1 MSSKPSKQKFTHLHV
16 HTHYSLLDGLGK
28 IDDLLDRVQ
37 ELGMDSIAITDHGT
51 MYGVPEFYDKATQR
65 GIKPILGCEMYVAP
79 NGLHNKQPRA
89 DDERFHLTLLS
100 ETNEG
105 YKNLMKLATIAH
117 LEGFYYK
124 PRIDLSVLK
133 KHAKG
138 LIALSGCVQGEVSQL
153 VVNGKY
159 DEAKNKALEYQ
170 RILGKGNFFLEIQN
184 LPTLDK
190 QVIANAGLK
199 KISEETGVPLVASA
213 DLHYVNPED
222 KDVQDI
228 LLCLQTGRK
237 KDEPNRMTMLDFDLY
252 LKSPEEMWEA
262 FKDTP
267 EALENTQKIAERCDV
282 TIEFGN
288 TKLPHFNVP
297 EGFTSD
303 SYLLKLCEDGI
314 KKRYKD
320 GGYTEEHKARL
331 DFELGVI
338 SRMGFSGYFLIV
350 QDFMNWAKSQGI
362 VVGPGR
368 GSAAGSFV
376 SYLTGITN
384 LDPLEYGLLFERFL
398 NPDRIS
404 MPDVDADFAD
414 HRRDEVLQYCR
425 KKYGYD
431 HVAQIITF
439 GTMAARAA
447 IRDVGRVLN
456 VEYSYCDKLA
466 KMVPQFTNLPTALE
480 TSKELIMEYN
490 SNSNAKQ
497 IVDAALRLEG
507 VARHASM
514 HACGVVITAEPVV
527 EYSPLQYMTGK
538 KGSEPSIVTQYAASS
553 KASYVEKIGLLK
565 MDFLGLKNL
574 TIIENSLKII
584 KKTTGDII
592 NIDELP
598 LDDIASYKLLQDG
611 CTTGVFQLESSG
623 MKRWL
628 KKLKPTV
635 FEDIIAM
642 VALYRPGPM
651 EWIPDFIDGKHGKRK
666 IDYFHPKLKP
676 IIENTYGVVVYQE
689 QVMKIS
695 QELAG
700 FTPGEADVLRKAMG
714 KKIVEMIEKQK
725 QKFIEGCIKNKV
737 SQELAEKVFSF
748 IEPFAGY
755 GFNRSHAACYA
766 LIGYQTAYLKAHY
779 PAQFIA
785 ALLNSDKD
793 DIDRIAIEVEE
804 SREMGIEVLPPD
816 INESFKDF
824 AVIMPEKDAKK
835 QAQRIRFGLE
845 AIKGV
850 GSHIA
855 ESIITEREKN
865 GKFKDIIDL
874 LERVQDKDMNKKSL
888 EALAMSGALDCI
900 IARNKALQNVET
912 LLTYAKDFQKNALAG
927 QVSLFGMMDGKA
939 DAVPKITL
947 YEADAVPKK
956 QRLSWEKTLLGL
968 YVSDHPLRGYQE
980 YFKKFA
986 TPIRELSAG
995 EYSSKKVTVGG
1006 IITKMQKIYTRR
1018 NQLMYFATIEDGVAK
1033 VEALIF
1039 PKTIE
1044 RTGDI
1049 WVEEKILLLTGRLS
1063 EKDGELKLLTEE
1075 ALEVNEKE
1083 LWAYKKQEI
1092 KETTPVEEKF
1102 KNRSK
1107 AFTSS
1112 PKSSKEEI
1120 IQKNILITINTG
1132 CDKVTLEKISKIL
1145 VTNKKGLC
1153 SVFITAPEIG
1163 GKLETP
1169 HRITFNLETIDKI
1182 KAIVGNEN
1190 VVFE

>member
-1 MSSKPSKQKFTHLHV
+1 MSSKTTKQKFTHLHV

-28 IDDLLDRVQ
+28 IDDLLDRVE

-79 NGLHNKQPRA
+79 NGLHNKQPRV
-89 DDERFHLTLLS
+89 DDERYHLTILA

-105 YKNLMKLATIAH
+105 YRNLMKLATIAH

-138 LIALSGCVQGEVSQL
+138 LIALSGCVQGEVAQL

-159 DEAKNKALEYQ
+159 DEAKSKALEYQ
-170 RILGKGNFFLEIQN
+170 KILGVGNFFLEIQH

-190 QVIANAGLK
+190 QVISNKGLK
-199 KISEETGVPLVASA
+199 KISKETGIPLVASA

-237 KDEPNRMTMLDFDLY
+237 KDEPNRMTMLEFDLY

-267 EALENTQKIAERCDV
+267 EALENTQKIAKRCNV

-288 TKLPHFNVP
+288 TKLPRFEVP

-320 GGYTEEHKARL
+320 GEYTDEHKTRL

-350 QDFMNWAKSQGI
+350 QDFMNWAKNEGI

-384 LDPLEYGLLFERFL
+384 LDPLQYGLLFERFL

-456 VEYSYCDKLA
+456 VEYGYCDKLA
-466 KMVPQFTNLPTALE
+466 KMVPQFTNLPKALE

-497 IVDAALRLEG
+497 IIDAALRLEG

-598 LDDIASYKLLQDG
+598 LDDVDSYKLLQDG
-611 CTTGVFQLESSG
+611 CTTGVFQMESSG

-628 KKLKPTV
+628 KKLKPNV

-855 ESIITEREKN
+855 ESIIIEREKN

-900 IARNKALQNVET
+900 IARNKVLQNIET

-927 QVSLFGMMDGKA
+927 QSSLFGMMDGKA

-968 YVSDHPLRGYQE
+968 YISDHPLRGYQE

-986 TPIRELSAG
+986 TPIRELSA
-995 EYSSKKVTVGG
+995 EHVDRKITVGG

-1018 NQLMYFATIEDGVAK
+1018 NQLMYFATIEDGIGK

-1075 ALEVNEKE
+1075 ALEVDEKE
-1083 LWAYKKQEI
+1083 LWQYKKKEI
-1092 KETTPVEEKF
+1092 KETTPVSEKF
-1102 KNRSK
+1102 KNRS
-1107 AFTSS
+1107 FTNASS
-1112 PKSSKEEI
+1112 PKSSKEET

-1145 VTNKKGLC
+1145 LTNKKGLC

>member
-1 MSSKPSKQKFTHLHV
+1 MSSKQKFTHLHV

-28 IDDLLDRVQ
+28 IDDILDRVQ

-79 NGLHNKQPRA
+79 NGLHNKQPRV
-89 DDERFHLTLLS
+89 DEDRYHLTLLA

-105 YKNLMKLATIAH
+105 YRNLMKLSTTAH

-124 PRIDLSVLK
+124 PRIDLSLLK
-133 KHAKG
+133 KYSKG
-138 LIALSGCVQGEVSQL
+138 IIGLSGCVQGEIAQIIIG
-153 VVNGKY
+153 GKY
-159 DEAKNKALEYQ
+159 EEAKNKALEYQ
-170 RILGKGNFFLEIQN
+170 KILGKGSFFLEIQY
-184 LPTLDK
+184 LPSLDK
-190 QVIANAGLK
+190 QLIANKGLR
-199 KISEETGVPLVASA
+199 KISKETGIPLVASA

-237 KDEPNRMTMLDFDLY
+237 KDEPNRMSMMDFDLY
-252 LKSPEEMWEA
+252 LKSPEEMCEC
-262 FKDTP
+262 FKDVP
-267 EALENTQKIAERCDV
+267 EAIENTQEIAKRCDV

-288 TKLPHFNVP
+288 TKLPHFDVP
-297 EGFTSD
+297 EGFTAD
-303 SYLLKLCEDGI
+303 SYLLSLCEKGI
-314 KKRYKD
+314 KERYKN
-320 GGYTEEHKARL
+320 GGYNKEHKERL
-331 DFELGVI
+331 EFELGVI

-350 QDFMNWAKSQGI
+350 QDFMNWAKKQGI
-362 VVGPGR
+362 IVGPGR

-447 IRDVGRVLN
+447 IRDVGRVLD
-456 VEYSYCDKLA
+456 VEYTYCDKLA
-466 KMVPQFTNLPTALE
+466 KMIPQFTNLQTALE

-490 SNSNAKQ
+490 GNTNAKR
-497 IVDAALRLEG
+497 IIDAALRLEG
-507 VARHASM
+507 VARHASV
-514 HACGVVITAEPVV
+514 HACGVVITDEPVV

-538 KGSEPSIVTQYAASS
+538 KGTEPSIVTQYASSS

-574 TIIENSLKII
+574 TIIENALKII
-584 KKTTGDII
+584 EKTTGDV
-592 NIDELP
+592 IDIDTLP
-598 LDDIASYKLLQDG
+598 LDDSKTYELLQKG
-611 CTTGVFQLESSG
+611 STTGVFQLESSG
-623 MKRWL
+623 MKRYL

-651 EWIPDFIDGKHGKRK
+651 EWIPDFVDGKHGKRK

-725 QKFIEGCIKNKV
+725 QKFIEGCVKNKV
-737 SQELAEKVFSF
+737 SEVLAKKVFSF

-766 LIGYQTAYLKAHY
+766 LIGYQTAFLKAHY
-779 PAQFIA
+779 PAQFVA

-793 DIDRIAIEVEE
+793 DIDRIAIEIEE
-804 SREMGIEVLPPD
+804 AREMGIEVLPPD
-816 INESFKDF
+816 VNESFSQF
-824 AVIMPEKDAKK
+824 AVLFPEKDSKDDK
-835 QAQRIRFGLE
+835 IKIRFGLE
-845 AIKGV
+845 GIKGV
-850 GSHIA
+850 GTNIA
-855 ESIITEREKN
+855 QKIIIEREEN
-865 GKFKDIIDL
+865 GKYKDIIDM
-874 LERVQDKDMNKKSL
+874 LERVQEKDMNKKSL
-888 EALAMSGALDCI
+888 EALAMSGALDSI
-900 IARNKALQNVET
+900 ISRNKVIQNVET
-912 LLTYAKDFQKNALAG
+912 LLNYAKDFQKNALAG
-927 QVSLFGMMDGKA
+927 QSSLFGSADGEEDMM
-939 DAVPKITL
+939 PKITL
-947 YEADAVPKK
+947 HEADAVPKK
-956 QRLSWEKTLLGL
+956 QRLSWEKALLGL
-968 YVSDHPLRGYQE
+968 YISDHPLRGYQD

-986 TPIRELSAG
+986 TPIQKLSA
-995 EYSSKKVTVGG
+995 SHVNHKVTVGG

-1018 NQLMYFATIEDGVAK
+1018 NQLMYFVTIEDGLGK
-1033 VEALIF
+1033 LEALVF

-1044 RTGDI
+1044 RTGDV
-1049 WVEEKILLLTGRLS
+1049 WVEEKILLLTGKLS
-1063 EKDGELKLLTEE
+1063 EKDDELKLLTEE
-1075 ALEVNEKE
+1075 ALEVDEKE
-1083 LWAYKKQEI
+1083 LWRYKKKEI
-1092 KETTPVEEKF
+1092 KETTPTLEKF
-1102 KNRSK
+1102 KHPSNRPAS
-1107 AFTSS
+1107 A
-1112 PKSSKEEI
+1112 PKSSKEET

-1145 VTNKKGLC
+1145 QTNKKGLC

-1169 HRITFNLETIDKI
+1169 HRITFNLDTIEKI
-1182 KAIVGNEN
+1182 KGIVGNGN

>member
-1 MSSKPSKQKFTHLHV
+1 MPSKQKFTHLHV

-28 IDDLLDRVQ
+28 IDDLLDRAK
-37 ELGMDSIAITDHGT
+37 ELGMDSLAITDHGT

-79 NGLHNKQPRA
+79 NGLHNKQPRI
-89 DDERFHLTLLS
+89 DEDRYHLTLLS
-100 ETNEG
+100 ETDEG
-105 YKNLMKLATIAH
+105 YHNLMKLTTIAH

-138 LIALSGCVQGEVSQL
+138 IIALSGCVQGEIPQL
-153 VVNGKY
+153 VIAGKY
-159 DEAKNKALEYQ
+159 EDAKNKALEYQ
-170 RILGKGNFFLEIQN
+170 EIMGKGNFFLEIQY
-184 LPTLDK
+184 LPALDK
-190 QVIANAGLK
+190 QTISNNGLI
-199 KISEETGVPLVASA
+199 KISEETGIPLVASA
-213 DLHYVNPED
+213 DLHYVYLED

-237 KDEPNRMTMLDFDLY
+237 KDEPNRMSMMDFDLY
-252 LKSPEEMWEA
+252 LKSPEEMCEC

-267 EALENTQKIAERCDV
+267 IAIENTQKIAERCNV

-288 TKLPHFNVP
+288 TKLPHFDVP
-297 EGFTSD
+297 EGFTAD
-303 SYLLKLCEDGI
+303 SYLLHLCKKGI
-314 KKRYKD
+314 KRRYKE
-320 GGYTEEHKARL
+320 GEYVKEHEERL
-331 DFELGVI
+331 AFELGVI

-350 QDFMNWAKSQGI
+350 QDFMNWAKEQGI

-384 LDPLEYGLLFERFL
+384 LDPLEYDLLFERFL

-439 GTMAARAA
+439 GTMAARVA
-447 IRDVGRVLN
+447 IRDVGRVLDI
-456 VEYSYCDKLA
+456 EYSYCDKLA
-466 KMVPQFTNLPTALE
+466 KMIPQFTTLPKALE

-490 SNSNAKQ
+490 GNANAKR
-497 IVDAALRLEG
+497 ILDAALRLEG
-507 VARHASM
+507 VARHASI

-538 KGSEPSIVTQYAASS
+538 KGSEPSIVTQYASSS

-574 TIIENSLKII
+574 TIIENALKVIE
-584 KKTTGDII
+584 KTTGDVI

-598 LDDIASYKLLQDG
+598 LNDIETYKLLQEG
-611 CTTGVFQLESSG
+611 GTTGVFQLESSG
-623 MKRWL
+623 MKRYL
-628 KKLKPTV
+628 KKLKPSV

-695 QELAG
+695 QTLAG

-725 QKFIEGCIKNKV
+725 QKFIEGCIKNNV
-737 SQELAEKVFSF
+737 SKELATKVFSF

-766 LIGYQTAYLKAHY
+766 LIGYQTAFLKAHY
-779 PAQFIA
+779 PAQFVA

-793 DIDRIAIEVEE
+793 DIDRIAIEIEE
-804 SREMGIEVLPPD
+804 AREMGIEVLPPD
-816 INESFKDF
+816 VNESFRDF
-824 AVIMPEKDAKK
+824 AVILPDEKIKDDKIK
-835 QAQRIRFGLE
+835 IRFGLE

-850 GSHIA
+850 GTHIA
-855 ESIITEREKN
+855 ERIIEERKK
-865 GKFKDIIDL
+865 GGQFKDIIDL

-888 EALAMSGALDCI
+888 EALAMSGALDSI
-900 IARNKALQNVET
+900 IARNKVIKNVET
-912 LLTYAKDFQKNALAG
+912 LLNYAKEFQKNALAG
-927 QVSLFGMMDGKA
+927 QPSLFGMLDEGSA
-939 DAVPKITL
+939 SIPKITL
-947 YEADAVPKK
+947 IEADAVPKK

-968 YVSDHPLRGYQE
+968 YISDHPLRGYQD
-980 YFKKFA
+980 YFKKFS
-986 TPIRELSAG
+986 TPIRELST
-995 EYSSKKVTVGG
+995 EHVNKKITVGG
-1006 IITKMQKIYTRR
+1006 IITKMQKVYTRR
-1018 NQLMYFATIEDGVAK
+1018 NQLMFFATIEDGIGK
-1033 VEALIF
+1033 IEALIF
-1039 PKTIE
+1039 PKTVE

-1049 WVEEKILLLTGRLS
+1049 WVEEKILLLTGKLS
-1063 EKDGELKLLTEE
+1063 EKDDELKLLVEE
-1075 ALEVNEKE
+1075 ALEVDEKE
-1083 LWAYKKQEI
+1083 LWEYKKKEI
-1092 KETTPVEEKF
+1092 KEKTPIENKF
-1102 KNRSK
+1102 KKNHIP
-1107 AFTSS
+1107 SS
-1112 PKSSKEEI
+1112 ISPTASKEESI
-1120 IQKNILITINTG
+1120 KKNILITINNG
-1132 CDKVTLEKISKIL
+1132 CDQATLQKISKTL
-1145 VTNKKGLC
+1145 LANKKGLC
-1153 SVFITAPEIG
+1153 SVFITSPEIG

-1169 HRITFNLETIDKI
+1169 HRITFNLDTIDKI

>member
-1 MSSKPSKQKFTHLHV
+1 MPSKQKFTHLHV

-28 IDDLLDRVQ
+28 IDDLLDRAK
-37 ELGMDSIAITDHGT
+37 ELGMDSLAITDHGT

-79 NGLHNKQPRA
+79 NGLHNKQPRI
-89 DDERFHLTLLS
+89 DEDRYHLTLLS
-100 ETNEG
+100 ETDEG
-105 YKNLMKLATIAH
+105 YHNLMKLTTIAH

-138 LIALSGCVQGEVSQL
+138 IIALSGCVQGEIPQL
-153 VVNGKY
+153 VIAGKY
-159 DEAKNKALEYQ
+159 EDAKNKALEYQ
-170 RILGKGNFFLEIQN
+170 EIMGKGNFFLEIQY
-184 LPTLDK
+184 LPALDK
-190 QVIANAGLK
+190 QTISNNGLI
-199 KISEETGVPLVASA
+199 KISEETGIPLVASA
-213 DLHYVNPED
+213 DLHYVYLED

-237 KDEPNRMTMLDFDLY
+237 KDEPNRMSMMDFDLY
-252 LKSPEEMWEA
+252 LKSPEEMCEC

-267 EALENTQKIAERCDV
+267 IAIENTQKIAERCNV

-288 TKLPHFNVP
+288 TKLPHFDVP
-297 EGFTSD
+297 EGFTAD
-303 SYLLKLCEDGI
+303 SYLLHLCKKGI
-314 KKRYKD
+314 KRRYKE
-320 GGYTEEHKARL
+320 GEYVKEHEERL
-331 DFELGVI
+331 AFELGVI

-350 QDFMNWAKSQGI
+350 QDFMNWAKEQGI

-384 LDPLEYGLLFERFL
+384 LDPLEYDLLFERFL

-439 GTMAARAA
+439 GTMAARVA
-447 IRDVGRVLN
+447 IRDVGRVLDI
-456 VEYSYCDKLA
+456 EYSYCDKLA
-466 KMVPQFTNLPTALE
+466 KMIPQFTTLPKALE

-490 SNSNAKQ
+490 GNANAKR
-497 IVDAALRLEG
+497 ILDAALRLEG
-507 VARHASM
+507 VARHASI

-538 KGSEPSIVTQYAASS
+538 KGSEPSIVTQYASSS

-574 TIIENSLKII
+574 TIIENALKVIE
-584 KKTTGDII
+584 KTTGDVI

-598 LDDIASYKLLQDG
+598 LNDIETYKLLQEG
-611 CTTGVFQLESSG
+611 GTTGVFQLESSG
-623 MKRWL
+623 MKRYL
-628 KKLKPTV
+628 KKLKPSV

-695 QELAG
+695 QTLAG
-700 FTPGEADVLRKAMG
+700 FTPGEADVLRKAIG

-725 QKFIEGCIKNKV
+725 QKFIEGCIKNNV
-737 SQELAEKVFSF
+737 SKELATKVFSF

-766 LIGYQTAYLKAHY
+766 LIGYQTAFLKAHY
-779 PAQFIA
+779 PAQFVA

-793 DIDRIAIEVEE
+793 DIDRIAIEIEE
-804 SREMGIEVLPPD
+804 AREMGIEVLPPD
-816 INESFKDF
+816 VNESFRDF
-824 AVIMPEKDAKK
+824 AVILPDEKIKDDKIK
-835 QAQRIRFGLE
+835 IRFGLE

-850 GSHIA
+850 GTHIA
-855 ESIITEREKN
+855 ERIIEERKK
-865 GKFKDIIDL
+865 GGQFKDIIDL

-888 EALAMSGALDCI
+888 EALAMSGALDSI
-900 IARNKALQNVET
+900 IARNKVIKNVET
-912 LLTYAKDFQKNALAG
+912 LLNYAKEFQKNALAG
-927 QVSLFGMMDGKA
+927 QPSLFGMLDEGSA
-939 DAVPKITL
+939 SIPKITL
-947 YEADAVPKK
+947 IEADAVPKK

-968 YVSDHPLRGYQE
+968 YISDHPLRGYQD
-980 YFKKFA
+980 YFKKFS
-986 TPIRELSAG
+986 TPIRELST
-995 EYSSKKVTVGG
+995 EHVNKKITVGG
-1006 IITKMQKIYTRR
+1006 IITKMQKVYTRR
-1018 NQLMYFATIEDGVAK
+1018 NQLMFFATIEDGIGK
-1033 VEALIF
+1033 IEALIF
-1039 PKTIE
+1039 PKTVE

-1049 WVEEKILLLTGRLS
+1049 WVEEKILLLTGKLS
-1063 EKDGELKLLTEE
+1063 EKDDELKLLVEE
-1075 ALEVNEKE
+1075 ALEVDEKE
-1083 LWAYKKQEI
+1083 LWEYKKKEI
-1092 KETTPVEEKF
+1092 KEKTPIENKF
-1102 KNRSK
+1102 KKNHIP
-1107 AFTSS
+1107 SS
-1112 PKSSKEEI
+1112 ISPTASKEESI
-1120 IQKNILITINTG
+1120 KKNILITINNG
-1132 CDKVTLEKISKIL
+1132 CDQATLQKISKTL
-1145 VTNKKGLC
+1145 LANKKGLC
-1153 SVFITAPEIG
+1153 SVFITSPEIG

-1169 HRITFNLETIDKI
+1169 HRITFNLDTIDKI